1 MKIACKEAGWFF
13 LCFMLKNIF
22 PEERR
27 SYMRGKSGGIQGTRT
42 RVIRGVLL
50 LLPSDA
56 RYESLFISL
65 LRREDSVFF

>member
-1 MKIACKEAGWFF
+1 
-13 LCFMLKNIF
+13 
-22 PEERR
+22 
-27 SYMRGKSGGIQGTRT
+27 MRGKSGGIQGTRT

-65 LRREDSVFF
+65 LRREDSVFFGARKLGSLCRQNFSFANGGMRKL